1 MNYPFWPLH
10 FDAAA
15 HLTEP
20 VADAPSWQRAAGRLT
35 DLFVFSHGWNND
47 GAMATQLYEAF
58 FAEVA
63 KLPARPDAS
72 IGVAGVFWPSML
84 LSAPGQHQ
92 DLDALHDLLQRRP
105 DNHAALLEF
114 RARLGSFMRA
124 EPAANRDDLEF
135 LAATTSEADWQTVLR
150 AMAGPGYDGGAAGVG
165 FVFANLWQGALNLL
179 RVATFWQMKHRAA
192 IIGRNGLGPLLGQ
205 IHQATPALRIHLI
218 GHSFGAR
225 LVSYALTGL
234 PNVTPS
240 PVKSLFLLQ
249 GAFSHFAFA
258 DALPFDTARHG
269 DLAGMSTRVDGP
281 LLATFS
287 RKDTAIGLAYPAAS
301 IVARQDAVDAAD
313 LMYRWEGMGCDG
325 AQEVGADCVPLTKP
339 GTVYPFR
346 AGHWLNLDANLVIK
360 DGAPPEGAHGDIVHP
375 ETAWAALSAAGL
387 SLLTNPRLALLTE
400 PRLALLTN
408 PRPALLTEPRT

>member
-1 MNYPFWPLH
+1 RYRYAAGTRPLFRRPRPGGSDARHPIGLNMNYPFWPLH

-15 HLTEP
+15 
-20 VADAPSWQRAAGRLT
+20 RLDPPDPGAFHSTT

-72 IGVAGVFWPSML
+72 IGFAGVFWPSML

-135 LAATTSEADWQTVLR
+135 LAATASEADWQPVLR

-179 RVATFWQMKHRAA
+179 RVATFWQ
-192 IIGRNGLGPLLGQ
+192 
-205 IHQATPALRIHLI
+205 
-218 GHSFGAR
+218 
-225 LVSYALTGL
+225 
-234 PNVTPS
+234 
-240 PVKSLFLLQ
+240 
-249 GAFSHFAFA
+249 
-258 DALPFDTARHG
+258 
-269 DLAGMSTRVDGP
+269 
-281 LLATFS
+281 
-287 RKDTAIGLAYPAAS
+287 
-301 IVARQDAVDAAD
+301 
-313 LMYRWEGMGCDG
+313 
-325 AQEVGADCVPLTKP
+325 
-339 GTVYPFR
+339 
-346 AGHWLNLDANLVIK
+346 
-360 DGAPPEGAHGDIVHP
+360 
-375 ETAWAALSAAGL
+375 
-387 SLLTNPRLALLTE
+387 
-400 PRLALLTN
+400 
-408 PRPALLTEPRT
+408 